1 MIVVAYCRAGFETE
15 TALDFARIAE
25 HAGGSARSE
34 AVSGSGYVI
43 SHLDD
48 VDSRSLSAAADA
60 LPPYFARDWFVAR
73 DPVALLPADSTP
85 AGGQESGGTHRA
97 DRVTP
102 LLKAITPYGKT
113 FASVWVEYPDTNDG
127 KELSSLAR
135 ALEQRVVV
143 ALEAAALTEVDRPS
157 SPTRHGARYVDT
169 APSRLRVFLTDGGT
183 AYVGRASVHDARW
196 RMGIPRLS
204 MPGQA
209 PSRSTLKL
217 AEAFAVF
224 LGDET
229 TSLVRAGTRAVDL
242 GAAPGGWTWQ
252 LAHRGLHV
260 TAVDNGPLK
269 GSVADDPLVTHLR
282 ADGLTYRP
290 RKNVDWM
297 VCDIAEQPARIAT
310 LVADWIADGA
320 ARRSIFNLKLPMKK
334 RYEEV
339 LRCVER
345 IDARLARSSVDA
357 KLALR
362 QLYHDREEITGYLKR
377 VA

>member
-1 MIVVAYCRAGFETE
+1 MIIVAFCRAGFEAE
-15 TALDFARIAE
+15 TAQDFARIAE
-25 HAGGSARSE
+25 QAGGHARAE
-34 AVSGSGYVI
+34 VNPGSGYVI
-43 SHLDD
+43 ANLGG
-48 VDSRSLSAAADA
+48 VDTRELRAAAEA
-60 LPPYFARDWFVAR
+60 LPPFFARDWFVAR
-73 DPVALLPADSTP
+73 GPHALLPKQVTAEGAKVP
-85 AGGQESGGTHRA
+85 SGNQRA

-102 LLKAITPYGKT
+102 LLEAITPYGKT

-127 KELSSLAR
+127 KELSTLAK
-135 ALEQRVVV
+135 ALEQR
-143 ALEAAALTEVDRPS
+143 LGAALQVT
-157 SPTRHGARYVDT
+157 PTAEPEHAPPISRHGVRHDDT
-169 APSRLRVFLTDGGT
+169 APARLRIFLPDGAN
-183 AYVGRASVHDARW
+183 AYVGRASVRDARW

-204 MPGQA
+204 MPGHA

-229 TSLVRAGTRAVDL
+229 SSLVRAGTRAVDL

-260 TAVDNGPLK
+260 TAVDNGPLR

-282 ADGLTYRP
+282 ADGLAWRP

-297 VCDIAEQPARIAT
+297 VCDIADQPARIAT

-320 ARRSIFNLKLPMKK
+320 ARRTIFNLKLPMKK

-339 LRCVER
+339 ERCIGR
-345 IDARLARSSVDA
+345 IDARLARSSVEA
-357 KLALR
+357 KLSLR
-362 QLYHDREEITGYLKR
+362 QLYHDREEITGYLTR

>member
-1 MIVVAYCRAGFETE
+1 VIVVAYCRAGFEAE

-25 HAGGSARSE
+25 HAGGSARAE
-34 AVSGSGYVI
+34 VASGSGYVV
-43 SHLDD
+43 SHLGA
-48 VDSRSLSAAADA
+48 VDSRNLRAAADA
-60 LPPYFARDWFVAR
+60 LPPFFARDWFVVR
-73 DPVALLPADSTP
+73 GPFALLPADSVPTS
-85 AGGQESGGTHRA
+85 AGASSGTRRA

-102 LLKAITPYGKT
+102 LLEAITPYGSV

-135 ALEQRVVV
+135 ALEQRLTS
-143 ALEAAALTEVDRPS
+143 ALDVAALAEADPPPAS
-157 SPTRHGARYVDT
+157 RHDARHAST
-169 APSRLRVFLTDGGT
+169 APARLRIFLADGAT
-183 AYVGRASVHDARW
+183 AFVGRASVRDARW

-224 LGDET
+224 LGDDT
-229 TSLVRAGTRAVDL
+229 ASLVRAGTRAVDL

-252 LAHRGLHV
+252 LAHRGLQV

-310 LVADWIADGA
+310 LVADWIADGV
-320 ARRSIFNLKLPMKK
+320 ARRCIFNLKLPMKK

-345 IDARLARSSVDA
+345 IDARLARSSVEA
-357 KLALR
+357 KLTLR
-362 QLYHDREEITGYLKR
+362 QLYHDREEITGYLNR